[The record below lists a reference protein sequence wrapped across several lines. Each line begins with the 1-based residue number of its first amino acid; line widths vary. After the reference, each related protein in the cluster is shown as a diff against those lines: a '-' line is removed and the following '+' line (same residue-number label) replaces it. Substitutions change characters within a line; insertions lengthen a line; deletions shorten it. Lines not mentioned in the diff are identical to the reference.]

1 MNRIVPYSEVVDCVK
16 QIMSDEF
23 LELEIQKFC
32 KKMENSYL
40 MQMETDC
47 DYFSLAG
54 ERDFWRMQMEA
65 LIAKHSQAQI
75 ARMEEK

>member
-1 MNRIVPYSEVVDCVK
+1 MNATQRLT
-16 QIMSDEF
+16 DEF

-54 ERDFWRMQMEA
+54 ERDFWRLQMEA
-65 LIAKHSQAQI
+65 LITKRSPAQI
-75 ARMEEK
+75 ARMEAKLNPGC